1 MPKQFNMLEL
11 FKGTGSVGKAAEK
24 TGKFNVVSVDFDPIY
39 TPNIETDILRWD
51 YKKWYE
57 TNKWVPDMI
66 WASPPCNTFSP
77 LSYRLKERDL
87 QTAKPL
93 SDRARLGTALLH
105 RTLRIIA
112 YFKKIN
118 PNLLFC
124 IENPRGMMRLDPL
137 MKRLPYLTTTYYCFY
152 GDARY
157 KPTDFWSNFPLN
169 LREGKMRSCFGA
181 DGRNVKSGKK
191 FVGVQDT
198 PTMAGRYFIP
208 QQLIKDILTDFF
220 EEYKGSGHGKTPP
233 PDLKADPN
241 VKLSREFG
249 ETLTTKKK

>member
-1 MPKQFNMLEL
+1 MVKKYNLLEL
-11 FKGTGSVGKAAEK
+11 FKGTGSVGKAAER

-66 WASPPCNTFSP
+66 WGSPPCNTFSP
-77 LSYRLKERDL
+77 MSYRLRERDL
-87 QTAKPL
+87 ETAKPL
-93 SDRARLGTALLH
+93 SDRARMGTALLY
-105 RTLRIIA
+105 RTLRIVSF
-112 YFKKIN
+112 FKKIN

-124 IENPRGMMRLDPL
+124 LENPRGMMRKDPM

-152 GDARY
+152 GDQRY

-169 LREGKMRSCFGA
+169 LKEGKMKSCFK
-181 DGRNVKSGKK
+181 DGRNIHSGKP
-191 FVGVQDT
+191 FAAVQGNSN
-198 PTMAGRYFIP
+198 MAEKYFIP
-208 QQLIKDILTDFF
+208 QPLINDILTDFF
-220 EEYKGSGHGKTPP
+220 DEYKGTPHGKTPP
-233 PDLKADPN
+233 PDVKSDPN
-241 VKLSREFG
+241 AKLSREFG